1 MHKNSS
7 SVKKNSIRR
16 EGICL
21 SISTCTNICSDE
33 RKWEKGGGG
42 EKLTRSFCIQT
53 VLIYMVYVYKITK
66 TIYNCTNARR
76 HEIYVHVINK
86 NCKQK
91 NNFCLV
97 IPCADGNKLIIIINW
112 HSFLQVINIR

>member
-42 EKLTRSFCIQT
+42 EINPFILYSNRFNLHGVRVQ
-53 VLIYMVYVYKITK
+53 
-66 TIYNCTNARR
+66 N
-76 HEIYVHVINK
+76 NK
-86 NCKQK
+86 NYLQLYKCKK
-91 NNFCLV
+91 T
-97 IPCADGNKLIIIINW
+97 
-112 HSFLQVINIR
+112 